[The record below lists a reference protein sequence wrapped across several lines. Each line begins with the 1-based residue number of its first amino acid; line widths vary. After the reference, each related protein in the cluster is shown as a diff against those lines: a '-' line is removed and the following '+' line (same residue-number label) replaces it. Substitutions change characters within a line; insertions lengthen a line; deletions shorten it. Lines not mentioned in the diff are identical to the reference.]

1 MAIFILNNQYYMSN
15 ESLLLS
21 ENESNYSS
29 IAVLNYSYYTDTPL
43 IEHQEEI
50 QAIIGVDY
58 IPLAKPKPL
67 PLLTLPTESIRYN
80 FSIPYSYINTK
91 TAVKKL
97 KSVFTHIKCI

>member
-1 MAIFILNNQYYMSN
+1 MSN

-58 IPLAKPKPL
+58 IPFGKAQTPT
-67 PLLTLPTESIRYN
+67 LTD
-80 FSIPYSYINTK
+80 FADGVNTIQF
-91 TAVKKL
+91 L
-97 KSVFTHIKCI
+97 NSL